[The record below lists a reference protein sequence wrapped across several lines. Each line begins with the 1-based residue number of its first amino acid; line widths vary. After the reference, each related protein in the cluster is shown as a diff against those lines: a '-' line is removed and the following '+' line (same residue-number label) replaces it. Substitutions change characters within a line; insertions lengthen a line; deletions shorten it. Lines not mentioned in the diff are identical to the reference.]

1 MLRPVRLRGEHNK
14 RLGVE
19 DNEPKQNPQP
29 ARVTTSNQ
37 HTTRA
42 PLHASSRAVTSASLY
57 FTFEG
62 IILKRTPPVRFWRK
76 GGGMADDDAAR

>member
-1 MLRPVRLRGEHNK
+1 VLRPVRLRGEHNK

-29 ARVTTSNQ
+29 ARVNSNQ

-62 IILKRTPPVRFWRK
+62 ITLKRTPPLRMEAEGRRD
-76 GGGMADDDAAR
+76 GR

>member
-29 ARVTTSNQ
+29 ARVNSNQ

-57 FTFEG
+57 FTCEG
-62 IILKRTPPVRFWRK
+62 IILKRTPPLRFWRK

>member
-29 ARVTTSNQ
+29 ARVNSNQ